1 MSSAKRALL
10 KAVRSWLR
18 SRGPAPQILRAC
30 DVCGDEGWRPLDRI
44 ARSVVRVVVDAQL
57 PDGSRAD
64 LALVDDQGRPRLLVQ
79 LDGGSRLP
87 NRSDAGCGFPVVVL
101 AGDTA
106 LASPLAWR
114 PVRER
119 NQRPWRCRCSQAR
132 VLPVDDGFS
141 LRAIG
146 CPINLRREEG
156 GSYAN
161 VIQDCSRC
169 AFFVGIGY
177 AGGER
182 RRVSLYCAYGS
193 PLHDRFG
200 PGSASRLIAPRVRPR
215 PPVLRALAPA

>member
-1 MSSAKRALL
+1 
-10 KAVRSWLR
+10 
-18 SRGPAPQILRAC
+18 
-30 DVCGDEGWRPLDRI
+30 
-44 ARSVVRVVVDAQL
+44 VVVDAAL

-64 LALVDDQGRPRLLVQ
+64 LALIDAQGRTRLVVQ
-79 LDGGSRLP
+79 LEGGSRLA
-87 NRSDAGCGFPVVVL
+87 NRSEAAGGLPVVVL
-101 AGDTA
+101 AGDAA

-132 VLPVDDGFS
+132 VLPVDDGFA

-200 PGSASRLIAPRVRPR
+200 PASAARLIAAPRAPR
-215 PPVLRALAPA
+215 PPVLRAIAPV